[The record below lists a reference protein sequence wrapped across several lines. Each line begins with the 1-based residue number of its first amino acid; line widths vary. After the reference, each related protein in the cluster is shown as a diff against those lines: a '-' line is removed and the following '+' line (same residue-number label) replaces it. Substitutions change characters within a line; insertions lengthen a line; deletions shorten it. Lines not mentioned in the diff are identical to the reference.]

1 MLANMRKIERGQTFE
16 VKEERNVLEDKVKR
30 IIQKHSL

>member
-1 MLANMRKIERGQTFE
+1 MRTIERGQTFE

>member
-1 MLANMRKIERGQTFE
+1 MRKIERGQTFE